1 MKDLIDIPITIS
13 NEGSYTTSWKID
25 IGESNYRVFNFPM
38 TDLWVVEKH
47 DPERNYYNMIMNF
60 HCKDHLKALNK
71 ALIRVTEDYKN
82 TP

>member
-25 IGESNYRVFNFPM
+25 IGESSYYVLNFAM
-38 TDLWVVEKH
+38 TDTWAVEKH
-47 DPERNYYNMIMNF
+47 DSERKYYNMIRHF
-60 HCKDHLKALNK
+60 RCKDHLKALNK
-71 ALIRVTEDYKN
+71 GLIIVTEDYKN